1 MNFYK
6 LILYYEKNYSNMC
19 KDKLKIYFYIP
30 NTQTGRII
38 SDFFRHALSIL
49 MLFYLI
55 LVFFGLVVPIHIL
68 KSCLACQHISAFFL
82 NLLFF
87 SHIQFI
93 AYDLEQ
99 CQVKTNHNSRSSNSK
114 NRGLFLS
121 LQLIILA
128 TSFVHLFKI

>member
-87 SHIQFI
+87 FSHSVYCLRFGIVTSKDKSQLTVIQFQ
-93 AYDLEQ
+93 E
-99 CQVKTNHNSRSSNSK
+99 
-114 NRGLFLS
+114 
-121 LQLIILA
+121 
-128 TSFVHLFKI
+128 